1 MAQNGCL
8 CRLAPIT
15 GCTEGTS
22 VLSLHR
28 DTLGNGRMGSGLLV
42 DRLLAFAAYSVAR
55 RRLLLLNLG

>member
-1 MAQNGCL
+1 MAQSGYP
-8 CRLAPIT
+8 CRCALGTDCI
-15 GCTEGTS
+15 EGTS

-28 DTLGNGRMGSGLLV
+28 DTLGNDKLGSGLLV